1 MQVRKC
7 DKYMVRVHGSRQI
20 TVRSQHFLRKVLPL
34 GEKITEQLL
43 QLPLSE
49 ENYNTSNQLSNVPP
63 SEPTPAT
70 PKALADIP

>member
-1 MQVRKC
+1 M
-7 DKYMVRVHGSRQI
+7 
-20 TVRSQHFLRKVLPL
+20 
-34 GEKITEQLL
+34 TEQLL
-43 QLPLSE
+43 KLPLSE